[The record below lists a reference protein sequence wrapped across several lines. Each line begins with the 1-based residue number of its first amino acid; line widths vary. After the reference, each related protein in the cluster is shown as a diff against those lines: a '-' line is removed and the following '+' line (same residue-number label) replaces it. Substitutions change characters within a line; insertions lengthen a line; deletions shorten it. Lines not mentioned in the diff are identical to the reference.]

1 MNRRRAST
9 SAIKALRGTERFSA
23 LNNMEAGVSDVGNN
37 DKIIA
42 NTIYGAGYEP
52 ATNPAAY
59 AVFIDADPS
68 FTNRP
73 KVHANRE

>member
-1 MNRRRAST
+1 M
-9 SAIKALRGTERFSA
+9 
-23 LNNMEAGVSDVGNN
+23 SDVGDN

-42 NTIYGAGYEP
+42 NTIYGAGYDP
-52 ATNPAAY
+52 AANPAAY
-59 AVFIDADPS
+59 TVFIDADPS